1 MIKYRNSNITT
12 TLTRTDSKKKLG
24 YNSLIGF
31 KKEPSSCNVL
41 SPSSKIA
48 KQLRGSKML
57 KENVNMEPMG
67 KEKKAG
73 ESQFLKKKKIVYNY
87 LKNL

>member
-31 KKEPSSCNVL
+31 KKEHSSCNVL

-57 KENVNMEPMG
+57 KENVNMEPMV
-67 KEKKAG
+67 KEKKG
-73 ESQFLKKKKIVYNY
+73 G
-87 LKNL
+87 